1 MAELE
6 IRAARQADLDRMFA
20 LDHASSSSYAYKM
33 EVLDEKDGFSRS
45 FQRVRLP
52 RMVTLSYPRDEAGLL
67 NSWNEANAILVGG
80 ILDEVV
86 AYAALEMGKIRDSAR
101 VSDLVVTPSLRRKG
115 IGQPLALWP
124 LKAGHMRQD
133 AYRLLVEVQARN
145 DPAIKMVLKLGY
157 ELCGYLDQ
165 YFPNKETA
173 SLFRNESDVL
183 HIAGIPIYGYPDLDP
198 RDAFADLYCWRSH
211 YCDCFADV
219 FLGVQP
225 QRQAGTHVC
234 DGSGAGRVHVHDR
247 NNCQYF

>member
-115 IGQPLALWP
+115 IGSRLLLAAEGW
-124 LKAGHMRQD
+124 AHEQD

-173 SLFRNESDVL
+173 LFFEKR
-183 HIAGIPIYGYPDLDP
+183 I
-198 RDAFADLYCWRSH
+198 
-211 YCDCFADV
+211 
-219 FLGVQP
+219 
-225 QRQAGTHVC
+225 
-234 DGSGAGRVHVHDR
+234 
-247 NNCQYF
+247 